1 MGGGAPGRRA
11 GPELEAAW
19 AWGAA
24 EGRMWPGAPVEA
36 GLGLGA
42 EGTGATHAEV
52 GSDPLW
58 GCLSHWW
65 GHGEGGCRQCPVR
78 ASWWVPRGAGS

>member
-24 EGRMWPGAPVEA
+24 EGRMWLGAPEEA

-42 EGTGATHAEV
+42 EGTSATQAEV
-52 GSDPLW
+52 GTVTLF
-58 GCLSHWW
+58 
-65 GHGEGGCRQCPVR
+65 GGV
-78 ASWWVPRGAGS
+78 

>member
-42 EGTGATHAEV
+42 EGQSCVLGHCSLGLHAS
-52 GSDPLW
+52 GSER
-58 GCLSHWW
+58 SHW
-65 GHGEGGCRQCPVR
+65 EEMLKNPRRQI
-78 ASWWVPRGAGS
+78 AMWHQLHL